1 MEKKELLLTL
11 LVLLPVSAF
20 AHGEEVLVSLFYDLL
35 TVIALTVFIA
45 VIKWKSNGK
54 LLLAIVLVISIVMTF
69 VITGNMPY
77 AANRELIDT
86 ICVGVPIVSVLGTF
100 LFFRESFRGD
110 EKNKT

>member
-1 MEKKELLLTL
+1 MKKKKWLLTL

-54 LLLAIVLVISIVMTF
+54 LLLTIVF
-69 VITGNMPY
+69 VVSAGTAFMSTGNLPY
-77 AANRELIDT
+77 TANRVLIDT
-86 ICVGVPIVSVLGTF
+86 ICAGVPIVSVLGTF
-100 LFFRESFRGD
+100 LIFRRKFSRR
-110 EKNKT
+110 

>member
-1 MEKKELLLTL
+1 MKKNELLLTL

-45 VIKWKSNGK
+45 VIKWNSNGK
-54 LLLAIVLVISIVMTF
+54 LLLTIVLVISVMTTF
-69 VITGNMPY
+69 VITGDMPY
-77 AANRELIDT
+77 AANRVLIDT

-100 LFFRESFRGD
+100 LIFRHKFSG
-110 EKNKT
+110 K

>member
-1 MEKKELLLTL
+1 MKKKELLLTL

-54 LLLAIVLVISIVMTF
+54 LLLTIVLVVSAMTAFIS
-69 VITGNMPY
+69 TGNLPY
-77 AANRELIDT
+77 TANRVLIDT

-100 LFFRESFRGD
+100 LIFRRKFSG
-110 EKNKT
+110 K